1 MDWVYFTFKV
11 SYSAFYILKQKERE
25 QAQKLYKGKKLKT
38 SEKPKTFVPGEQLDR
53 LNINPGQNANF
64 DQQRQIMN
72 QRAQPTKEDI
82 EAIKVAIYLWW

>member
-1 MDWVYFTFKV
+1 MALKWIEFTLH
-11 SYSAFYILKQKERE
+11 SAFYILKQKERE

-82 EAIKVAIYLWW
+82 EAIKVAIYL